1 MINTE
6 QAERDLI
13 ATVLTTKNEVEKVMA
28 IDTVSL
34 DMMHGSTNKSI
45 WGIIKSLSDQGHI
58 VDLQGVFGRVQ
69 HSDDINYLSEVV
81 QQSDAISSY
90 LNGYVTRVKK
100 GAYLYEA
107 RKRTLEALSAID
119 TLTDLTAIETIPDA
133 IEKVFEGLLLD
144 DANNKPIHFKD
155 VAKDYTKDLQDKIE
169 GKIDEHIINTG
180 INELD
185 RETGGFNTTD
195 LIVLAGLS
203 GSGKTEMAVK
213 IKTAIAGNGG
223 STLIFSLEMSNK
235 QVVERAIGANA
246 QLPISSLRNPERLND
261 TAGGWDKVSASVR
274 GLIANNMYL
283 YDQTGLTVRQ
293 IMAIAKAHKARH
305 PDLNLIVVDHV
316 GLMELEGTGQHHLQ
330 VGDISK
336 KLKQLA
342 KDIKTPV
349 MMLSQVVG
357 KSIMQR
363 PVKDRTPNAQDVKD
377 SSRIE
382 EDADLILFTHRQE
395 THDERAPKFAELVF
409 GKARHAI
416 KGTRIYFNFINGHF
430 TPTDQNR
437 ARNVMD
443 SYYNESNVKKAGGN
457 FVRDGS

>member
-13 ATVLTTKNEVEKVMA
+13 ATVLVTKNEVEKVMA
-28 IDTVSL
+28 IDAVSL
-34 DMMHGSTNKSI
+34 DMIHGVNNKPV
-45 WGIIKSLSDQGHI
+45 WEAIKQLSDDGHI
-58 VDLQGVFGRVQ
+58 VDLSAVFGKLPTEIAYV
-69 HSDDINYLSEVV
+69 SEIT
-81 QQSDAISSY
+81 QNSGAISSY

-107 RKRTLEALSAID
+107 RKRTMAALDVID
-119 TLTDLTAIETIPDA
+119 NLTDLTTIETVPNAIEG
-133 IEKVFEGLLLD
+133 VFEGLMLD
-144 DANNKPIHFKD
+144 DSNNKPLHFKE
-155 VAKDYTKDLQDKIE
+155 VAKDYVEELRAKSQGELDQ
-169 GKIDEHIINTG
+169 HIVNTG
-180 INELD
+180 IHELD
-185 RETGGFNTTD
+185 SQTGGFNNTD

-203 GSGKTEMAVK
+203 GSGKTEMAIK
-213 IKTAIAGNGG
+213 IKTAIANAGMG
-223 STLIFSLEMSNK
+223 TLIFSLEMSNK
-235 QVVERAIGANA
+235 QVVERAIGATA
-246 QLPISSLRNPERLND
+246 QLPISVLRNPQNLAD
-261 TAGGWDKVSASVR
+261 TPNGWDKTGAAVA
-274 GLIANNMYL
+274 GLIQKDMYL

-293 IMAIAKAHKARH
+293 IITIAKAHKARH
-305 PDLNLIVVDHV
+305 PDLKLIVVDHV
-316 GLMELEGTGQHHLQ
+316 GLMELEGNGQHHHQ

-357 KSIMQR
+357 KQIMQR

-395 THDERAPKFAELVF
+395 THDEISPKFAELVF

-416 KGTRIYFNFINGHF
+416 KGTRVYFNFVNGHF
-430 TPTDQNR
+430 SPTDQGH
-437 ARNVMD
+437 ARNVMKG
-443 SYYNESNVKKAGGN
+443 YYETSSKKTGGAIT
-457 FVRDGS
+457 RDGS